1 MAIVLAVLCG
11 MYGLA
16 VSIFFAG
23 SYTKVV
29 LSPEH
34 NKNSKD
40 INEATL
46 KRG

>member
-23 SYTKVV
+23 SYTKVA

-34 NKNSKD
+34 NKSGND
-40 INEATL
+40 LNEATL